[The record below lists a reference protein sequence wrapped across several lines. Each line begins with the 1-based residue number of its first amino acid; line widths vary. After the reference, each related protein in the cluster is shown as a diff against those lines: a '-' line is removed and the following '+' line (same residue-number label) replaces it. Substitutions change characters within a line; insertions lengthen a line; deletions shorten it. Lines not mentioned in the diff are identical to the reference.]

1 MPPNAH
7 FKKISSPLKPPEYFQ
22 SIPQTNSFPNCDML
36 AHLYPT
42 ARPFMTSETRYQLAT
57 VCHNHCKPISMYSFT
72 IRNLIISTSK
82 LYWQWLLKMWWL
94 LKEPLVWCAAVRSN
108 RQIRTEYVPGVWVRT
123 PHPWRS
129 QSCAWRARCRSQHH
143 GSHSQGKLW
152 EHHESL
158 RRSGQRF
165 A

>member
-1 MPPNAH
+1 MVNLFQKNNLLQIGINACPPNAH

-72 IRNLIISTSK
+72 ISRNLIISTSK
-82 LYWQWLLKMWWL
+82 LYWQ
-94 LKEPLVWCAAVRSN
+94 
-108 RQIRTEYVPGVWVRT
+108 
-123 PHPWRS
+123 
-129 QSCAWRARCRSQHH
+129 
-143 GSHSQGKLW
+143 
-152 EHHESL
+152 
-158 RRSGQRF
+158 
-165 A
+165 